1 MRRLLKGIGM
11 ASIAGLLAA
20 CGGASESGGGTGG
33 AAPVP
38 AALQGVYDQAKNEPT
53 LVWYSS
59 QDPALNDAVV
69 AAFEEQYPDVE
80 IEAMRLATGPLGTRY
95 AQERQAGAV
104 TAGVVTLAD
113 PNFVDQGL
121 AAGWFERFDKSALPD
136 LARLPD
142 RFFADGVATTGVN
155 VLGIG
160 YNTNE
165 VPNPPR
171 TWEDALAPEY
181 KGRILL
187 GDPRNVP
194 SYVALARI
202 LDEDVAPDFLPRLA
216 AQEPT
221 VVDSMVPG
229 TQQLAAGEAALAFP
243 DVLSVIAP
251 LKDKGAPIDFVVPEP
266 TTGNEF
272 TTMISAGGASPNAA
286 KLLLDFLFTD
296 AGQQAFNGSTGSSP
310 IGAIGQTAALPAGYV
325 DPQIR
330 QLPAVKQDLLSQLG
344 LT

>member
-1 MRRLLKGIGM
+1 
-11 ASIAGLLAA
+11 
-20 CGGASESGGGTGG
+20 
-33 AAPVP
+33 
-38 AALQGVYDQAKNEPT
+38 QAKNEPALT
-53 LVWYSS
+53 WYSS
-59 QDPALNDAVV
+59 QDPGLNDAVV
-69 AAFEEQYPDVE
+69 AAFQAQYPDVE
-80 IEAMRLATGPLGTRY
+80 VESLRLATGPLGTRY

-104 TAGVVTLAD
+104 TAGLVTLAD

-121 AAGWFERFDKSALPD
+121 AQGWFEKLDKTALPD

-142 RFFADGVATTGVN
+142 RFFADGVAVTGVN

-160 YNTNE
+160 YNTTE
-165 VPNPPR
+165 VQNPPR

-181 KGRILL
+181 KGKILL

-194 SYVALARI
+194 SYVALARV
-202 LDEDVAPDFLPRLA
+202 LDEKVAPDFLTRLA
-216 AQEPT
+216 AQQPT

-243 DVLSVIAP
+243 DVLSVVAP

-272 TTMISAGGASPNAA
+272 TTMVSAGGASPNAA
-286 KLLLDFLFTD
+286 RLLYDFLFTD
-296 AGQQAFNGSTGSSP
+296 AGQVAFNGSTGSSP

-325 DPQIR
+325 DPAIR
-330 QLPAVKQDLLSQLG
+330 DLPPVKAGLLAELG